1 MISLPRISFG
11 TAAIAGIIEAVDEE
25 QANAVLEQAWAS
37 GLRYFDTAPHY
48 GQGLAERRIGDFL
61 RSRHS
66 EDWILSTKVGRLLQ
80 ADRKARGPLNKFVE
94 PLPFSQHY
102 DYSYD
107 GIMRSVEDSFQR
119 LGLSR
124 IDILYAHDLGTF
136 THADQ
141 ADIHLRQFLDSGV
154 RALQEL
160 KSQAVIKAFGLGVN
174 DAQVCLDVL
183 HECELDLLLL
193 AGRYT
198 LLDRTAE
205 QTLLPLCKTRNTG
218 LVMGG
223 VLNSGILA
231 TGARPGALFN
241 FQPASERVLDHVGRL
256 ESLCEQFGIRLAAA
270 AMQFPLRNEQVISVL
285 TGPGRV
291 EYLEENLMLMNQAIP
306 EEFWEAADALR
317 LTS

>member
-1 MISLPRISFG
+1 MITLPTHSFG

-25 QANAVLEQAWAS
+25 QANAVLEKAWSS

-61 RSRHS
+61 RARSS
-66 EDWILSTKVGRLLQ
+66 DDWILSTKVGRLLRP
-80 ADRKARGPLNKFVE
+80 DSRVTGPLNKFVK

-102 DYSYD
+102 DYSHD

-124 IDILYAHDLGTF
+124 IDILYAHDLGAF
-136 THADQ
+136 THADK
-141 ADIHLRQFLDSGV
+141 ADTYLRQFLNSGV
-154 RALQEL
+154 KALQEL
-160 KSQAVIKAFGLGVN
+160 KSQGVIRAFGLGVN
-174 DAQVCLDVL
+174 DSQVCVDVL
-183 HECELDLLLL
+183 TECDLDLILL

-205 QTLLPLCKTRNTG
+205 NTLLPLCNQKGVG
-218 LVMGG
+218 LVIGG

-231 TGARPGALFN
+231 TGARHGALFN
-241 FQPASERVLDHVGRL
+241 FQPASNIVLERVSQL
-256 ESLCEQFGIRLAAA
+256 ELLCKEHGVSLPAA
-270 AMQFPLRNEQVISVL
+270 AMQFPLRNGQVKSVL

-291 EYLEENLMLMNQAIP
+291 DYLQENLRLMNQTIP
-306 EEFWEAADALR
+306 EGFWTAAEAVVIGR
-317 LTS
+317 